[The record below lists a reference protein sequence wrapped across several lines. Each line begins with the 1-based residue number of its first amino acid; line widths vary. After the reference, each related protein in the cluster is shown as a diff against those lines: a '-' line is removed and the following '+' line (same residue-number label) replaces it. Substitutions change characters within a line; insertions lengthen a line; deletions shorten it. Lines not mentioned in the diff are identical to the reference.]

1 VRGISVA
8 RLTVKPKHIFQIV
21 LLSAVW
27 GVSFLMMRVA
37 VVTFPPV
44 WISLLRCALGAS
56 LLWTVLLIGGYSLPP
71 RRLAPWLLIV
81 ATLNNAV
88 PFTFFA
94 WGERTV
100 PSNMAAV
107 LNATVPIWILLFSM
121 LIYRRRTGPR
131 MIASVLLSFVGVVIV
146 IVGQSG
152 GKVAHEI
159 SAGTLFGVFIIA
171 LAAVSYAIA
180 TLVAKTKLQ
189 GLDAMGLA
197 TTQLSLATALL
208 LPVALAGDH
217 PSALHAG
224 PMGAVAVLGFAG
236 SGVAY
241 LLYYRLLEEISATQL
256 AGVTYLMPIWGLFWG
271 LFADEPI
278 GISACVGVAI
288 TVCGL
293 ALMNRQVKPAEGQS
307 VIAAR
312 G

>member
-1 VRGISVA
+1 M
-8 RLTVKPKHIFQIV
+8 KPKHLFQIV

-56 LLWTVLLIGGYSLPP
+56 LLWTVLLVGGYSLPP
-71 RRLAPWLLIV
+71 RRLAPWLLLV
-81 ATLNNAV
+81 AILNNAV

-121 LIYRRRTGPR
+121 LIYRDRSGPR
-131 MIASVLLSFVGVVIV
+131 TIAGVLLSFAGVVIV
-146 IVGQSG
+146 IIGQSG
-152 GKVAHEI
+152 GGTAHEV
-159 SAGTLFGVFIIA
+159 SAGMLFGIVIIA

-180 TLVAKTKLQ
+180 TLVAKTKLR
-189 GLDAMGLA
+189 GLDPMGLA
-197 TTQLSLATALL
+197 TTQLSIATVLL
-208 LPVALAGDH
+208 LPVAFAGEH
-217 PSALHAG
+217 PSALHVG
-224 PMGAVAVLGFAG
+224 PIGAVAVLGFAG
-236 SGVAY
+236 SGIAY

-256 AGVTYLMPIWGLFWG
+256 AGVTYLMPIWGIFWG
-271 LFADEPI
+271 LLAGESI
-278 GISACVGVAI
+278 GISAWFGVAV
-288 TVCGL
+288 TVVGL
-293 ALMNRQVKPAEGQS
+293 ALMNSRTKPAEAQP
-307 VIAAR
+307 VIATR

>member
-1 VRGISVA
+1 M
-8 RLTVKPKHIFQIV
+8 KPKHLFQIV

-27 GVSFLMMRVA
+27 GVSFLMMRIA

-71 RRLAPWLLIV
+71 RRLAPWLLFV
-81 ATLNNAV
+81 AVLNNAV

-121 LIYRRRTGPR
+121 LIYRDRTGLR
-131 MIASVLLSFVGVVIV
+131 TIAGVLLSFAGVVIV
-146 IVGQSG
+146 IIGQSG
-152 GKVAHEI
+152 GVAHEV
-159 SAGTLFGVFIIA
+159 SAGLLFGIILIA

-180 TLVAKTKLQ
+180 TLVAKTKLR
-189 GLDAMGLA
+189 GLDPMGLA
-197 TTQLSLATALL
+197 TTQLSIATALL
-208 LPVALAGDH
+208 LPVALAGEH

-224 PMGAVAVLGFAG
+224 PIGAVVVLGFAG
-236 SGVAY
+236 SGIAY

-256 AGVTYLMPIWGLFWG
+256 AGVTYLMPIWGVFWG
-271 LFADEPI
+271 LLAEESI
-278 GISACVGVAI
+278 GISAWFGVAV
-288 TVCGL
+288 TVVGL
-293 ALMNRQVKPAEGQS
+293 ALMNSRTKPAEAQP
-307 VIAAR
+307 VIATR

>member
-1 VRGISVA
+1 M
-8 RLTVKPKHIFQIV
+8 KPKHLFQIV

-56 LLWTVLLIGGYSLPP
+56 LLWTVLLVGGYSLPP
-71 RRLAPWLLIV
+71 RRLAPWLLLV
-81 ATLNNAV
+81 AILNNAV

-121 LIYRRRTGPR
+121 LIYRDRSGPR
-131 MIASVLLSFVGVVIV
+131 TIAGVLLSFAGVVIV
-146 IVGQSG
+146 IIGQSG
-152 GKVAHEI
+152 GGAAHEV
-159 SAGTLFGVFIIA
+159 SAGMLFGIVIIA

-180 TLVAKTKLQ
+180 TLVAKTKLR
-189 GLDAMGLA
+189 GLDPMGLA
-197 TTQLSLATALL
+197 TTQLSIATVLL
-208 LPVALAGDH
+208 LPVAFAGEH
-217 PSALHAG
+217 PSALHVG
-224 PMGAVAVLGFAG
+224 PIGAVAVLGFAG
-236 SGVAY
+236 SGIAY

-256 AGVTYLMPIWGLFWG
+256 AGVTYLMPIWGIFWG
-271 LFADEPI
+271 LLAGESI
-278 GISACVGVAI
+278 GISAWFGVAV
-288 TVCGL
+288 TVVGL
-293 ALMNRQVKPAEGQS
+293 ALMNSRTKPAEAQP
-307 VIAAR
+307 VIATR

>member
-1 VRGISVA
+1 M
-8 RLTVKPKHIFQIV
+8 KPKHLFELV

-27 GVSFLMMRVA
+27 GVSFLMMRIA

-71 RRLAPWLLIV
+71 RRLLPWMLFLAV
-81 ATLNNAV
+81 LNNAV

-100 PSNMAAV
+100 PSNLAAV

-121 LIYRRRTGPR
+121 LIYRGRTALR
-131 MIASVLLSFVGVVIV
+131 TIAGVLLSFAGVVIV
-146 IVGQSG
+146 IIV
-152 GKVAHEI
+152 
-159 SAGTLFGVFIIA
+159 
-171 LAAVSYAIA
+171 LATVSYAIA

-189 GLDAMGLA
+189 GLDPMGLA

-208 LPVALAGDH
+208 LPVALAGEH
-217 PSALHAG
+217 PSALHVG
-224 PMGAVAVLGFAG
+224 PIGAVAVLGFAG

-241 LLYYRLLEEISATQL
+241 LLYYRLLEEFSATQL

-271 LFADEPI
+271 LFADESI
-278 GISACVGVAI
+278 GISACLGVAI
-288 TVCGL
+288 TIVGL
-293 ALMNRQVKPAEGQS
+293 ALMSGRAKPADGQP
-307 VIAAR
+307 VIATR

>member
-1 VRGISVA
+1 M
-8 RLTVKPKHIFQIV
+8 KPKHLFQIV

-27 GVSFLMMRVA
+27 GVSFLMMRIA

-44 WISLLRCALGAS
+44 WISLLRCALGAG

-71 RRLAPWLLIV
+71 RRLAPWMLLL
-81 ATLNNAV
+81 AMLNNAV

-107 LNATVPIWILLFSM
+107 INATVPIWTLLFSV
-121 LIYRRRTGPR
+121 LIYRDRTGPR
-131 MIASVLLSFVGVVIV
+131 TIAGVLLSFVGVAIV
-146 IVGQSG
+146 IIGQSG
-152 GKVAHEI
+152 GSVAHEA
-159 SAGTLFGVFIIA
+159 SAGMLFGIIIIA

-180 TLVAKTKLQ
+180 TLVAKTKLR
-189 GLDAMGLA
+189 GLDPMGLA

-208 LPVALAGDH
+208 LPVALAGEH

-224 PMGAVAVLGFAG
+224 PIGAVVVLGFAG

-241 LLYYRLLEEISATQL
+241 ILYYHLLEEISPTQL
-256 AGVTYLMPIWGLFWG
+256 TAVTYLMPIWGVFWG
-271 LFADEPI
+271 LFADESI
-278 GISACVGVAI
+278 GISAWVGVAI
-288 TVCGL
+288 TVVGL
-293 ALMNRQVKPAEGQS
+293 ALMNSRTKPAEGQP
-307 VIAAR
+307 VIATR

>member
-1 VRGISVA
+1 M
-8 RLTVKPKHIFQIV
+8 KPKHIFQIL

-27 GVSFLMMRVA
+27 GVSFLMMRIA

-71 RRLAPWLLIV
+71 RRLAPWLLLV
-81 ATLNNAV
+81 AMLNNAV

-121 LIYRRRTGPR
+121 LIYRQRTGR
-131 MIASVLLSFVGVVIV
+131 GTIAGVLLSFAGVVIV
-146 IVGQSG
+146 IIGQSG
-152 GKVAHEI
+152 GGAAHVV
-159 SAGTLFGVFIIA
+159 SAGMLFGIIIIA

-189 GLDAMGLA
+189 GLDPMGLA

-208 LPVALAGDH
+208 LPVALVGEH
-217 PSALHAG
+217 PSALHVG
-224 PMGAVAVLGFAG
+224 PIGAVAVLGFAG
-236 SGVAY
+236 SGIAY

-271 LFADEPI
+271 LFANESI
-278 GISACVGVAI
+278 GISACFGVAI
-288 TVCGL
+288 TVVGL
-293 ALMNRQVKPAEGQS
+293 ALMNGPTKPADGQP

>member
-1 VRGISVA
+1 M
-8 RLTVKPKHIFQIV
+8 KPKHLFQIV

-27 GVSFLMMRVA
+27 GVSFLMMRIA

-44 WISLLRCALGAS
+44 WISLLRCALGAG

-71 RRLAPWLLIV
+71 RRLAPWLLFV
-81 ATLNNAV
+81 AVLNNAV

-121 LIYRRRTGPR
+121 LIYRDRTGR
-131 MIASVLLSFVGVVIV
+131 GTIAGVLLSFAGVVIV
-146 IVGQSG
+146 IIGQSG
-152 GKVAHEI
+152 GGVAHED
-159 SAGTLFGVFIIA
+159 STGLLFGIILIA

-180 TLVAKTKLQ
+180 TLVAKTKLR
-189 GLDAMGLA
+189 GLDPMGLA
-197 TTQLSLATALL
+197 TTQLSIATALL
-208 LPVALAGDH
+208 LPVALAGEH

-224 PMGAVAVLGFAG
+224 PIGAVAVLGFAG

-256 AGVTYLMPIWGLFWG
+256 AGVTYLMPIWGVFWG
-271 LFADEPI
+271 LLADESI
-278 GISACVGVAI
+278 GISAWFGVAV
-288 TVCGL
+288 TVVGL
-293 ALMNRQVKPAEGQS
+293 ALMNSRTKPAVAQP
-307 VIAAR
+307 VIATR